1 MVNPQARA
9 KARRILKDVA
19 LGKVSN
25 FEAENRFMDIAN
37 GNRDGVIFALFRT
50 LRESS
55 GDREESLSSVFAKGT
70 PMRKRLCRWVFFLQS
85 GLEYQW
91 PKARL
96 APGLRDLYRPT
107 WLDKLLG
114 ELSPAV
120 RENRE
125 FCEHG
130 DYHVW
135 PFLREAEFASARA
148 ACGARTNP
156 PVSRQMV

>member
-1 MVNPQARA
+1 MINSQTRA
-9 KARRILKDVA
+9 KASRILKDVA

-25 FEAENRFMDIAN
+25 FEAENRFMDIAEAN
-37 GNRDGVIFALFRT
+37 PDGVIFALFRT
-50 LRESS
+50 LREVS
-55 GDREESLSSVFAKGT
+55 GDREESLSSVFSKGT

-91 PKARL
+91 PEDRL
-96 APGLRDLYRPT
+96 APGLRDLYRLS

-114 ELSPAV
+114 QLSPSV

-135 PFLREAEFASARA
+135 PFLREAEFASACA
-148 ACGARTNP
+148 ACGACTNP
-156 PVSRQMV
+156 PVSRRKD